1 MEKQK
6 KKNNRTKVSWNTWSN
21 GINVCRY
28 CLKVIS
34 NRLEGNGRYC
44 FVWDLD
50 STHSSYGISIQMLII
65 FATTRDFTILS
76 VKLSKQHW
84 KCWVCTGRLEDIM
97 KMYWYGSNLWK
108 RNFSNKKKNLW
119 KGMILWRATKLKK
132 KYEMMFFM
140 VIQISLLIMI

>member
-50 STHSSYGISIQMLII
+50 STHSSYGISIQMLLLYLLQRETSQFYPSNCQSNIGNVE
-65 FATTRDFTILS
+65 FVQVDWRTL
-76 VKLSKQHW
+76 W
-84 KCWVCTGRLEDIM
+84 KCIDTVPTCEKGILAT
-97 KMYWYGSNLWK
+97 
-108 RNFSNKKKNLW
+108 KKKTCE
-119 KGMILWRATKLKK
+119 KGWFCEELPN
-132 KYEMMFFM
+132 
-140 VIQISLLIMI
+140 